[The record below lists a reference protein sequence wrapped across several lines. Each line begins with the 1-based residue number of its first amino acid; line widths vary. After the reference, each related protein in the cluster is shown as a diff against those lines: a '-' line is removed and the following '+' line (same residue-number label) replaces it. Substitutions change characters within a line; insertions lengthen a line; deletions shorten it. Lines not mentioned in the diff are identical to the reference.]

1 MLINYFRLY
10 SFVNVYI
17 RIPKLPKTSKIM
29 AKTAEKVCLECG
41 EKLVGRADK
50 KFCSD
55 QCRISYNNKLNSD
68 ETNYVRNVNN
78 ALRKNRRI
86 LTELNTTQKTVSV
99 SREKLLEKGFDFKYF
114 TSTFTTKE
122 GKLYKYCYEQGYLEM
137 DKGYYLLVVKKEM

>member
-1 MLINYFRLY
+1 
-10 SFVNVYI
+10 
-17 RIPKLPKTSKIM
+17 M
-29 AKTAEKVCLECG
+29 AKTVEKVCLECG

-86 LTELNTTQKTVSV
+86 LTELNSTQKTVSV

-122 GKLYKYCYEQGYLEM
+122 SKIYKYCYEQGYLEM